1 MKNKSILL
9 AACLVA
15 SLGVVSCSSKNPA
28 SIYIS
33 SENDVHSLEVGQT
46 LQLKAEVSPK
56 GASQDVI
63 WESGNVDIAT
73 INETGLVTTLNEGNV
88 IISATSKVDNSIKGE
103 YALIVTKSSATVKP
117 TNITLVASKT
127 TIDINES
134 LKLVVRVTPENAS
147 DEVTFSTSDSSTVS
161 CSATGDIKGLKAGK
175 ATITATSKV
184 DTTIKGSIEIIVN
197 STQSVDG
204 GNYDDLPFATHEEYI
219 NAEEDST
226 IKVKGV
232 AKYVNVF
239 TEKEV
244 EKVSYYLF
252 NGSEG
257 YYVYGQTVNPTDIK
271 EGKVYEI
278 GGKKKVYNGT
288 HEIVN
293 CDYYK
298 ELKETITSTAM
309 DITSMNFADSATML
323 PYQSNL
329 VTLTDVSIVT
339 IPTKVTKAY
348 SVKVESEGK
357 QIDLRVDPKNMS
369 AETFSEIGELIT
381 SLSAGQSISV
391 TGAMSAFGYGKPANQ
406 ISICDNSFKISE
418 LTDAQKVAAAKD
430 VLSVKCSL
438 TKEETSLSLPTSSS
452 AFENVSI
459 SWASSNESVIS
470 TTGVVTHQTNDV
482 EVTLTATLSL
492 NGNNET
498 KTFVIDVLGD
508 DPINLVHTLN
518 FEDASANGQYGCSE
532 TKGGYADGNVT
543 LGAPE
548 QKIWKLASTLIEYDT
563 AEIISGRFSGRIKK
577 SGYLANVDSISCNYV
592 QATVRN
598 YNDGTLNG
606 TWSISY
612 SNDGTNYTKL
622 DKTYFVGTE
631 VTTIRAKLPSEASYI
646 KIILDDA
653 QGKAVFNIDD
663 VKLYR

>member
-147 DEVTFSTSDSSTVS
+147 DEVTFSTSDSSIVS

-184 DTTIKGSIEIIVN
+184 DTTIKGSIEITVN
-197 STQSVDG
+197 ESQSVDG

-391 TGAMSAFGYGKPANQ
+391 TGAMSAFGYGKPSNQ

-418 LTDAQKVAAAKD
+418 L
-430 VLSVKCSL
+430 
-438 TKEETSLSLPTSSS
+438 KESS
-452 AFENVSI
+452 
-459 SWASSNESVIS
+459 
-470 TTGVVTHQTNDV
+470 
-482 EVTLTATLSL
+482 
-492 NGNNET
+492 
-498 KTFVIDVLGD
+498 
-508 DPINLVHTLN
+508 
-518 FEDASANGQYGCSE
+518 
-532 TKGGYADGNVT
+532 GNV
-543 LGAPE
+543 P
-548 QKIWKLASTLIEYDT
+548 K
-563 AEIISGRFSGRIKK
+563 
-577 SGYLANVDSISCNYV
+577 
-592 QATVRN
+592 
-598 YNDGTLNG
+598 
-606 TWSISY
+606 
-612 SNDGTNYTKL
+612 
-622 DKTYFVGTE
+622 YFFE
-631 VTTIRAKLPSEASYI
+631 
-646 KIILDDA
+646 
-653 QGKAVFNIDD
+653 
-663 VKLYR
+663 